1 MEEFKMKE
9 NKGFLLKTVKEM
21 NIGACVSGAG
31 FLLYLLA
38 SAVVPGIVPEMVAWV
53 FGLFALYVWFS
64 VMAGRREDKEAVSY
78 NLLWGQS
85 AVTLMLVACAV
96 LSLKVRLGL

>member
-1 MEEFKMKE
+1 MKE
-9 NKGFLLKTVKEM
+9 KKGFLLQTVKEM
-21 NIGACVSGAG
+21 NIGAVVSGVG

-38 SAVVPGIVPEMVAWV
+38 SAVVPGIVADVVAGV
-53 FGLFALYVWFS
+53 FGVISLYVWFS
-64 VMAGRREDKEAVSY
+64 VMAGRHADKDAVSY

-96 LSLKVRLGL
+96 LSIRVRMGL

>member
-1 MEEFKMKE
+1 MKE
-9 NKGFLLKTVKEM
+9 KKGFLLKTVKEM
-21 NIGACVSGAG
+21 NIGAAVSAAG

-38 SAVVPGIVPEMVAWV
+38 SALAPRIVVDAIAVV
-53 FGLFALYVWFS
+53 FGIIALYVWFS
-64 VMAGRREDKEAVSY
+64 VMAGRHEDKEAVSY

-96 LSLKVRLGL
+96 LGIRMRLGL

>member
-1 MEEFKMKE
+1 MKE
-9 NKGFLLKTVKEM
+9 KKSVLLRTVKEM
-21 NIGACVSGAG
+21 NIGAAVSAAG

-38 SAVVPGIVPEMVAWV
+38 AAVAPRIIVDAVAV
-53 FGLFALYVWFS
+53 LFGVFALYVWAS
-64 VMAGRREDKEAVSY
+64 VLAGRRKDKEAVSY

-96 LSLKVRLGL
+96 LGIRMRLGL

>member
-1 MEEFKMKE
+1 MKE
-9 NKGFLLKTVKEM
+9 KNGFLLKTVKEM
-21 NIGACVSGAG
+21 NIGAGVSGVG

-38 SAVVPGIVPEMVAWV
+38 SAVVPGIVAELVAWV
-53 FGLFALYVWFS
+53 FGLFSLYVWFS
-64 VMAGRREDKEAVSY
+64 VMAGRHEDKEAVSY

>member
-1 MEEFKMKE
+1 MNEKKS
-9 NKGFLLKTVKEM
+9 FLLESVKEL
-21 NIGACVSGAG
+21 NRGAVVSAVG

-38 SAVVPGIVPEMVAWV
+38 SAVVPGIVADVIAWV
-53 FGLFALYVWFS
+53 FGLIALYVWFS
-64 VMAGRREDKEAVSY
+64 VMAGRHEDKEKVSY

-96 LSLKVRLGL
+96 LSIRVRLGL

>member
-1 MEEFKMKE
+1 MKE
-9 NKGFLLKTVKEM
+9 KKGFLLKTVKEM
-21 NIGACVSGAG
+21 NIGACVSGVG

-38 SAVVPGIVPEMVAWV
+38 SAVTSALVADIVAWV
-53 FGLFALYVWFS
+53 FGVIALYVWFS
-64 VMAGRREDKEAVSY
+64 VMAGRQEDKEAVSY

>member
-1 MEEFKMKE
+1 MNEK
-9 NKGFLLKTVKEM
+9 NFLLKTVKEM
-21 NIGACVSGAG
+21 NIGAVVSGVG

-38 SAVVPGIVPEMVAWV
+38 SALVPGIVAELVACV
-53 FGLFALYVWFS
+53 FGLLALYVWFS
-64 VMAGRREDKEAVSY
+64 VMAGRHEDKEAVSY

-96 LSLKVRLGL
+96 LSIKTRFGF